1 MFLSFLRSSF
11 FGCWLFLAITWQLR
25 SAIDFVHIPSML
37 SFFVLKSSLT
47 FFETSSPITCLL
59 LLDERL
65 AFVSGWLSGSV
76 CWCPSSSS
84 SSSSSSL
91 WPPCALAASGS
102 SFCFLSF
109 FFFCSSFFFSSF
121 VFLSAVFFSS
131 EADDPDSRK
140 ASGKPETDKW
150 KQLTYLQAHGKWK
163 DRPWVDPAATAAVGG
178 TACGVGAAFAFGC
191 CEAISACKSN
201 ASGPFHANV
210 GKKG

>member
-121 VFLSAVFFSS
+121 VFLSAVFFLPKPMTQIREKLQVNLKQTNENSWPICKHMES
-131 EADDPDSRK
+131 EKIGLELIQRL
-140 ASGKPETDKW
+140 
-150 KQLTYLQAHGKWK
+150 QL
-163 DRPWVDPAATAAVGG
+163 R
-178 TACGVGAAFAFGC
+178 
-191 CEAISACKSN
+191 
-201 ASGPFHANV
+201 
-210 GKKG
+210 